1 MTWPRRIIQAAAGG
15 TFLSLCLASSSSLS
29 ADVVTR
35 DDALAKMVPDE
46 AFQGI
51 GSWAKGDCWVA
62 TGHSVEVDSLGKGK
76 GRRTEREFAEEEAKA
91 LILKQAAIS
100 KCPDYDEG
108 SYDLKGEI
116 TGFQTAAT
124 YRISAK
130 DGLYLVGVA
139 KKSGVQVDVLFSAK
153 KARLTAIALFE
164 AGRYHDAAARFASLT
179 QRGIQDIETMAYARA
194 ASWHV
199 NLDSGIKGG
208 PRLEAL
214 DGLGRFYLEQQD
226 YEASL
231 RNFYDLYV
239 ETDKPSRQ
247 FLDTLVLLCKKTER
261 GETAVNFQNEL
272 GRRWPPPAVP
282 QIKDATFDPIFEP
295 VLRLQPFLLKSG
307 GARLVKFNGSF
318 YFVAVGTTDIRG
330 TASSEKLRQLRVG
343 RVQAQKEAIAFL
355 EQTKVVA
362 EETLTERTTVTT
374 MDGKSRAEVLKTL
387 DETTATK
394 VHGVLNSLIDVGTWV
409 STDGTTFCF
418 AIGNKFN

>member
-1 MTWPRRIIQAAAGG
+1 MTWPKHIIQAAALG
-15 TFLSLCLASSSSLS
+15 TSLSLCLAPSSSLS
-29 ADVVTR
+29 ADFVTR
-35 DDALAKMVPDE
+35 DDALSKIVPDE
-46 AFQGI
+46 VFQGI
-51 GSWAKGDCWVA
+51 GSWEKGDYWIA
-62 TGHSVEVDSLGKGK
+62 TGYSVEVDSLGKGK
-76 GRRTEREFAEEEAKA
+76 GTRTEREFAEEEAKA

-100 KCPDYDEG
+100 KYPDYDEG

-116 TGFQTAAT
+116 SGFQTAAT

-130 DGLYLVGVA
+130 EGLYLVGVA
-139 KKSGVQVDVLFSAK
+139 KKSGVQVSVLFNAR

-164 AGRYHDAAARFASLT
+164 AGRYRDAGARFASLT
-179 QRGIQDIETMAYARA
+179 QRGIQDMETMGYAKA

-214 DGLGRFYLEQQD
+214 DGLGRFYLEQQN

-231 RNFYDLYV
+231 RHFYDLYV

-247 FLDTLVLLCKKTER
+247 LLDTLAQLCGKTHR
-261 GETAVNFQNEL
+261 GETAVKFQNEISQ
-272 GRRWPPPAVP
+272 RWPLPDAP
-282 QIKDATFDPIFEP
+282 QIRTPTFDPVFEP
-295 VLRLQPFLLKSG
+295 VLRIQPFLLKNG

-330 TASSEKLRQLRVG
+330 AASSEKLRQLRVG

-362 EETLTERTTVTT
+362 EGKLVERTTVRTQ
-374 MDGKSRAEVLKTL
+374 DGKSSAEVIKTL

-394 VHGVLNSLIDVGTWV
+394 VHGVLNSLIDIGTWV
-409 STDGTTFCF
+409 SADGTTFLF

>member
-1 MTWPRRIIQAAAGG
+1 MTWPKHVIQAAALG
-15 TFLSLCLASSSSLS
+15 TSLSLCLAPSSSLS
-29 ADVVTR
+29 ADFVTR
-35 DDALAKMVPDE
+35 DDALAKMVPDD

-51 GSWAKGDCWVA
+51 GSWAKGDCWIA
-62 TGHSVEVDSLGKGK
+62 TGYSVEVDSLGKGK
-76 GRRTEREFAEEEAKA
+76 GKRTEREFAEEEAKA
-91 LILKQAAIS
+91 LMLKQAAIS
-100 KCPDYDEG
+100 KYPDYDEG
-108 SYDLKGEI
+108 SYDMKGEI

-130 DGLYLVGVA
+130 EGLYLVGVA

-164 AGRYHDAAARFASLT
+164 AGRYHDAAVRFASLT
-179 QRGIQDIETMAYARA
+179 QRGIQDMETMAYARA

-214 DGLGRFYLEQQD
+214 DGLGRFYLEQRD

-231 RNFYDLYV
+231 RHFYDLYV

-247 FLDTLVLLCKKTER
+247 LLDTLAQLCGKTHR
-261 GETAVNFQNEL
+261 GETAVKFQNEISQ
-272 GRRWPPPAVP
+272 RWPLPDAP
-282 QIKDATFDPIFEP
+282 QIRTPTFDSVFEP

-330 TASSEKLRQLRVG
+330 ADSSEKLRQLRVG

-355 EQTKVVA
+355 AQTKVAA
-362 EETLTERTTVTT
+362 EEKLVERTTVTT
-374 MDGKSRAEVLKTL
+374 QDGKSSAQVIKTL

-394 VHGVLNSLIDVGTWV
+394 VHGVLNSLIDIGTWV
-409 STDGTTFCF
+409 SADGTTFLF